1 MFTFVVFY
9 FFIFPVSLFIESTLC
24 YLKIASTLP
33 VLFAVLQTCF
43 HVTLNVSS
51 SVNEWLVTCEGW
63 EPELRMIGFERLD
76 NLNLFNKIR
85 IFLPEI
91 IVFVTAVTTVI
102 IAKLSLRRQ
111 CSEEDDIIPLHLTT
125 GNENNA
131 TTFRRPT
138 DSGMTCASFLG
149 IDLFNIESLPRFIVI
164 LALWIAAV
172 AHPCL
177 FTMIYFLV
185 LILSLFMWALDI
197 SLDNSCFKHVS
208 HTISF
213 YTAFN
218 LSALYLYQLW
228 PIQKHFPPEDLPARL
243 IGMKAYLNSSCN
255 PGEIWTGEK
264 LLPEIPAEVWL
275 YPISLFILYFSIAY
289 LDSSGPFIN
298 LNWDNEREPT
308 TDANMANYD
317 TTSRLLC
324 ASRWYKLYRKILP
337 LLLRNFFTF
346 SLMVMMAWAVIYHSW
361 LSFVWLVMACGI
373 WIYHDSR
380 KAYMLLSPLIIA
392 YSQLLLTFFCYITI
406 RLLMKEKK
414 MKNFGVD
421 SSSVQGDDN
430 DNVTTKKNMRIH
442 ITRLLPKYW
451 IYVVCFVL
459 LMISI
464 RRPVFVYN
472 ILYMAFFLVFI
483 SFVTMSFQYWK
494 KMLFS
499 YWVLLTAYSVFVLM
513 IVYTFQFHN
522 VPEIWYRWTNWPNE
536 TYYTRNLFITIFQD
550 LGLVTYTSGNLFL
563 HLSRPISFLV
573 VVILQMKFFH
583 DTFLNV
589 IINPNV
595 TCMSATDDSDQQ
607 PKNVWYD
614 RCCIRLKICVEHVWR
629 ILEVHFNKIIP
640 LFIMYLAIDEDDAMS
655 NQTILENLFQWTGF
669 EKTDN
674 IAFYLV
680 TIIYQRQQ
688 YTRAV
693 SKVSE
698 PEDGIIFEN
707 CTRNDA
713 DKGLISCLKFLA
725 NYGCYKFGVELTY
738 ILITVSI
745 AIRMD
750 AFSLFYGLILLFSLM
765 LQRRALANVWYM
777 VCACFG
783 VSILLQYGICVGLP
797 PNLCLNYPW
806 NFDLK
811 LIQWLYLPDF
821 KHRPHVSFLI
831 ADVAVFFFSICQ
843 LYAFR
848 IERKRAVKLLVS
860 KRPNHPVIDDNEPA
874 NWSFVTPSSDGPE
887 NELDGQRIPDFIT
900 RCSSALDV
908 VKIVI
913 FQYFHWMTLLAVL
926 AAGVGGISAFTFG
939 YLMAAF
945 CFLWKGNDIFLT
957 NPKGYL
963 KQYMESFSIF
973 QRFDNFDESSVA
985 VLFVEEGL
993 SPDCK
998 VVPDQAQ
1005 IFYDTVCFAFLIFQ
1019 LRILNSWYF
1028 KHVVVEFKA
1037 EQVFSARGA
1046 VLIGQLIWKTMT
1058 KQQERESEVVEKVK
1072 RKTELIRTNY
1082 LSHLK
1087 ENEYYDPKTYNEAK
1101 RAGDYY
1107 MFEYDSA
1114 LDMIDAQQTPVQQT
1128 PDESDDD
1135 GVGPLQMIHMAVT
1148 SDLPLGR
1155 IADKVEGKGNLK
1167 TKLPDQKEEKTNV
1180 EKKTVERSFAGTV
1193 RYVKTLFV
1201 ATLNRM
1207 IAYLNYLSYDYRYV
1221 AYVLRD
1227 EKVKLKSSLS
1237 DELSTMFDPDK
1248 LQQLINK
1255 TEIGQKIYRIPSER
1269 WLDKM
1274 QEKVENL
1281 WEGHGCLRRLFIA
1294 LYYVIISHTDI
1305 VCYLMIILNQMFN
1318 ASIISLPLPI
1328 FAFLWGVEKKGD
1340 FAILDVI
1347 LLMSLGLWRESMD
1360 DAINFDDVDK
1370 HNKEEP
1376 TPAVI
1381 LPVVEPGNN
1390 GSYEMKE
1397 ISRKVESGDEQQ
1409 QATIQ
1414 QQQQQQQP
1422 CENPDT
1428 KNGFLDG
1435 ILLYF
1440 DPIKRFYQQVI
1451 NPPFRYV
1458 TDVYAWMFLCDFI
1471 CFLISAF
1478 SYTSFG
1484 VDTGRG
1490 DVVAD
1495 IQSNKV
1501 PLPYVIILITLMV
1514 LMIIDRAIYLHKN
1527 VLKKLIFQYFLVFGT
1542 HIWIFFVLPAITGRY
1557 RIVPFLF
1564 ELRSLIDWTWTQ
1576 TSMSLMDYITM
1587 ENIFAHLYTIRCS
1600 REMEKALYT
1609 SEAQGPFIRQLIPS
1623 EFDSLYLNYTSKHA
1637 STFLREYSPIDTVHT
1652 IFRVDSDTTWTI
1664 SNPVKQALIDQ
1675 VKSSA
1680 ELTLTIFFKYIRP
1693 AQSSSEPNAEHS
1705 FIRQMQLAANSE
1717 TRLALAEA
1725 LTAGSSTAVIVEKAF
1740 PSLVV
1745 VPALGNVHPA
1755 FSLVDLSASD
1765 SSAAYSDIYLRLH
1778 EVQQQPNNSTT
1789 THWWQV
1795 TMIHPPIMWNHHEL
1809 SKQDMEDEQADYLT
1823 VNDTVV
1829 DSSEPAAEPITWSG
1843 INMIA
1848 FVDRVFPSA
1857 LSYFTSRGIIGVYIV
1872 VVFAVARYVRTATI
1886 TPSMELTISEIP
1898 NVDRMLRLCKDVFLA
1913 REAKDFALEV
1923 DLFAKLLFLFRSPET
1938 LIRWTRHKVE

>member
-9 FFIFPVSLFIESTLC
+9 FFIFPVSLFIASVIRISLLSFIYLILFFCWAVFKPVKKHEVQKSTIC
-24 YLKIASTLP
+24 YLKIASTFP
-33 VLFAVLQTCF
+33 VLFAALQTCF

-91 IVFVTAVTTVI
+91 IVFVTAVTTKI
-102 IAKLSLRRQ
+102 YR
-111 CSEEDDIIPLHLTT
+111 
-125 GNENNA
+125 
-131 TTFRRPT
+131 FRNDMR
-138 DSGMTCASFLG
+138 
-149 IDLFNIESLPRFIVI
+149 I
-164 LALWIAAV
+164 
-172 AHPCL
+172 
-177 FTMIYFLV
+177 
-185 LILSLFMWALDI
+185 
-197 SLDNSCFKHVS
+197 
-208 HTISF
+208 
-213 YTAFN
+213 
-218 LSALYLYQLW
+218 LW

-324 ASRWYKLYRKILP
+324 PSRC
-337 LLLRNFFTF
+337 
-346 SLMVMMAWAVIYHSW
+346 W

-392 YSQLLLTFFCYITI
+392 YSQVLLVFQFIYGLNLTNDELPDEVAAVSLKQIGLSKDSDHPAEPLTVKLLLTFFCYITI

-421 SSSVQGDDN
+421 SSSVQGDGN

-536 TYYTRNLFITIFQD
+536 TFQD
-550 LGLVTYTSGNLFL
+550 FGLVTYTSGNLFL

-607 PKNVWYD
+607 PKRVWYD
-614 RCCIRLKICVEHVWR
+614 RCCLRLKIFVEHIWR

-640 LFIMYLAIDEDDAMS
+640 LFIMYLAIDEVNAINFAFPVLSVLMLTFRKLYSCFCFASCVWAGVIVLAKMIFQLHIFDISKIPILFPYCSDDAMS

-680 TIIYQRQQ
+680 NYVVFFILLALQTIIYQRQQ

-874 NWSFVTPSSDGPE
+874 NWSFVTPSLDGPE

-913 FQYFHWMTLLAVL
+913 FQYFHWLTLLAVL

-963 KQYMESFSIF
+963 KQWKALVYFNVLTILMKVALQIPGCVYLSSICSFSPSIVQF
-973 QRFDNFDESSVA
+973 LSIACIHSGFDSRTDH
-985 VLFVEEGL
+985 EEGL

-1072 RKTELIRTNY
+1072 RKTELIRANY

-1114 LDMIDAQQTPVQQT
+1114 LDMIDAQQTPMQQT
-1128 PDESDDD
+1128 PHESDDD

-1155 IADKVEGKGNLK
+1155 IADKVEGKG
-1167 TKLPDQKEEKTNV
+1167 
-1180 EKKTVERSFAGTV
+1180 KTVERSLAGTV
-1193 RYVKTLFV
+1193 RYVKTLLV

-1237 DELSTMFDPDK
+1237 DELSMMFDPDK

-1274 QEKVENL
+1274 QEKVKIC
-1281 WEGHGCLRRLFIA
+1281 G
-1294 LYYVIISHTDI
+1294 
-1305 VCYLMIILNQMFN
+1305 
-1318 ASIISLPLPI
+1318 
-1328 FAFLWGVEKKGD
+1328 KGM
-1340 FAILDVI
+1340 DV
-1347 LLMSLGLWRESMD
+1347 
-1360 DAINFDDVDK
+1360 
-1370 HNKEEP
+1370 
-1376 TPAVI
+1376 
-1381 LPVVEPGNN
+1381 
-1390 GSYEMKE
+1390 
-1397 ISRKVESGDEQQ
+1397 
-1409 QATIQ
+1409 
-1414 QQQQQQQP
+1414 
-1422 CENPDT
+1422 
-1428 KNGFLDG
+1428 
-1435 ILLYF
+1435 
-1440 DPIKRFYQQVI
+1440 
-1451 NPPFRYV
+1451 
-1458 TDVYAWMFLCDFI
+1458 
-1471 CFLISAF
+1471 
-1478 SYTSFG
+1478 
-1484 VDTGRG
+1484 
-1490 DVVAD
+1490 
-1495 IQSNKV
+1495 
-1501 PLPYVIILITLMV
+1501 
-1514 LMIIDRAIYLHKN
+1514 
-1527 VLKKLIFQYFLVFGT
+1527 
-1542 HIWIFFVLPAITGRY
+1542 
-1557 RIVPFLF
+1557 
-1564 ELRSLIDWTWTQ
+1564 
-1576 TSMSLMDYITM
+1576 
-1587 ENIFAHLYTIRCS
+1587 
-1600 REMEKALYT
+1600 
-1609 SEAQGPFIRQLIPS
+1609 
-1623 EFDSLYLNYTSKHA
+1623 
-1637 STFLREYSPIDTVHT
+1637 
-1652 IFRVDSDTTWTI
+1652 
-1664 SNPVKQALIDQ
+1664 
-1675 VKSSA
+1675 
-1680 ELTLTIFFKYIRP
+1680 
-1693 AQSSSEPNAEHS
+1693 
-1705 FIRQMQLAANSE
+1705 
-1717 TRLALAEA
+1717 
-1725 LTAGSSTAVIVEKAF
+1725 
-1740 PSLVV
+1740 
-1745 VPALGNVHPA
+1745 
-1755 FSLVDLSASD
+1755 
-1765 SSAAYSDIYLRLH
+1765 
-1778 EVQQQPNNSTT
+1778 
-1789 THWWQV
+1789 
-1795 TMIHPPIMWNHHEL
+1795 
-1809 SKQDMEDEQADYLT
+1809 
-1823 VNDTVV
+1823 
-1829 DSSEPAAEPITWSG
+1829 
-1843 INMIA
+1843 
-1848 FVDRVFPSA
+1848 
-1857 LSYFTSRGIIGVYIV
+1857 
-1872 VVFAVARYVRTATI
+1872 
-1886 TPSMELTISEIP
+1886 
-1898 NVDRMLRLCKDVFLA
+1898 
-1913 REAKDFALEV
+1913 
-1923 DLFAKLLFLFRSPET
+1923 
-1938 LIRWTRHKVE
+1938 